1 MCQTFQMHKLQ
12 SRFSSLCSLM
22 HKLDEASDP
31 QELCERIEFYW
42 FKNNRMS
49 RLKTLLLLLI
59 MSGVLSYDCK
69 CKLMGN
75 PLQMYFQSSKYYN
88 SSESFVPWPLVKGW
102 RTKKFTWIWNCLNA
116 TCRFWLVFF
125 SAVIRVVMQ
134 SFAWWL

>member
-1 MCQTFQMHKLQ
+1 MCQIFQMHKLQ
-12 SRFSSLCSLM
+12 SWFSSLCTSLM
-22 HKLDEASDP
+22 KQVTLKSSVRG
-31 QELCERIEFYW
+31 LNFIGLKTIE
-42 FKNNRMS
+42 MS

-75 PLQMYFQSSKYYN
+75 PLQMYFQSSKYHN